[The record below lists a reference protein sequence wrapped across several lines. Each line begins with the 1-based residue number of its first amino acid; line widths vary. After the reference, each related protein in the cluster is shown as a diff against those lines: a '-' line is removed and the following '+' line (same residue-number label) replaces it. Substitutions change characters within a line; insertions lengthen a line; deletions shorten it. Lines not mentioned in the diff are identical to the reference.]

1 MNKKYIRL
9 VYFALLAAL
18 LFPIIT
24 FWLADS
30 FQINVIN
37 GLLMIFVLA
46 IFVGLFSA
54 RYLVSWLI
62 IILTTVAVAFLLL
75 GYVVMAS
82 TEKTFLIIAFPVK
95 ASLLS
100 VVRHHILDWSIV
112 SGRESDAK
120 RLIGHYNLNV
130 KLQTYYNASKFY
142 EDILRKIK
150 RYPDMNIWVN
160 AELISWEHHQQVEE
174 HHPQYHAKLLREIA
188 KILKETRLKS
198 EFIYYTGDGKFLIL
212 SPRVTDEM
220 YKELDEQ
227 DYIALQKLDTGIP
240 LMLKV
245 ATQNVDLQNCEKFS
259 DLDKLLKHLERGLE
273 TDIIVE
279 YLKDDQN
286 D

>member
-30 FQINVIN
+30 FEINVIN

-82 TEKTFLIIAFPVK
+82 TEKTFLIIAFPVE
-95 ASLLS
+95 AILLS

-112 SGRESDAK
+112 FGRESDAK
-120 RLIGHYNLNV
+120 RLIGHYDLNV
-130 KLQTYYNASKFY
+130 KLQTYYNASKLY
-142 EDILRKIK
+142 EDYLRKMK
-150 RYPDMNIWVN
+150 RYSDMNIWVN

-188 KILKETRLKS
+188 KILKETRLRC

-212 SPRVTDEM
+212 SPRVTDET

-227 DYIALQKLDTGIP
+227 AYIALQKLDTGIP

-245 ATQNVDLQNCEKFS
+245 ATQKVNLQNCEKFS
-259 DLDKLLKHLERGLE
+259 DLDKLFKHLERGLE

-279 YLKDDQN
+279 YLKADQN

>member
-37 GLLMIFVLA
+37 ALLMIFVLA

-82 TEKTFLIIAFPVK
+82 TEKTFLIIAFPVE

-142 EDILRKIK
+142 EDDLRKIK

-220 YKELDEQ
+220 HKELDEQ
-227 DYIALQKLDTGIP
+227 AYIALQKLDTGIP

>member
-82 TEKTFLIIAFPVK
+82 TEKTFLIIAFPVE

-120 RLIGHYNLNV
+120 RLIGHYDLNV

-142 EDILRKIK
+142 EDYLRKMK

-188 KILKETRLKS
+188 KILKETRLRC

-220 YKELDEQ
+220 HKELDEQ
-227 DYIALQKLDTGIP
+227 AYIALQKLDTGIP
-240 LMLKV
+240 LTLKV
-245 ATQNVDLQNCEKFS
+245 ATQRVGLQNCEKFS

-279 YLKDDQN
+279 YLKADQN

>member
-82 TEKTFLIIAFPVK
+82 TEKTFLIIAFPVE

-130 KLQTYYNASKFY
+130 KLQTYYNASKFC

-245 ATQNVDLQNCEKFS
+245 ATQSVDLQNCEKFS

>member
-82 TEKTFLIIAFPVK
+82 TEKTFLIIAFPVE
-95 ASLLS
+95 AILLS

-112 SGRESDAK
+112 FGRESDAK
-120 RLIGHYNLNV
+120 RLIGHYDLNV
-130 KLQTYYNASKFY
+130 KLQTYYNASKLY
-142 EDILRKIK
+142 EDYLRKMK
-150 RYPDMNIWVN
+150 RYP
-160 AELISWEHHQQVEE
+160 EHHQQVEE

-188 KILKETRLKS
+188 KILKETRLRC

-227 DYIALQKLDTGIP
+227 AYIALQKLDTGIP

-245 ATQNVDLQNCEKFS
+245 ATQRVNLQNCEKFS
-259 DLDKLLKHLERGLE
+259 DLDKLFKHLERGLE

-279 YLKDDQN
+279 YLKADQN

>member
-82 TEKTFLIIAFPVK
+82 IEKTFLIIAFPVE

-120 RLIGHYNLNV
+120 RLIGHYDLNV

-142 EDILRKIK
+142 EDDLRKIK

-227 DYIALQKLDTGIP
+227 VYIALQKLDTGIP

>member
-1 MNKKYIRL
+1 MNKKYIIL
-9 VYFALLAAL
+9 VYFTLLAAL

-75 GYVVMAS
+75 GYLVMAS
-82 TEKTFLIIAFPVK
+82 TEKTFLIIAFPVE

-100 VVRHHILDWSIV
+100 VVRHRILDWSIV
-112 SGRESDAK
+112 SGRESDVK
-120 RLIGHYNLNV
+120 RLIGHYDLNV
-130 KLQTYYNASKFY
+130 KLKTYYNASKFY
-142 EDILRKIK
+142 EDDLRKIK

-160 AELISWEHHQQVEE
+160 AELISWEHNQQVEE
-174 HHPQYHAKLLREIA
+174 HHPRYHAKLLREIA

-220 YKELDEQ
+220 HKELDEQ
-227 DYIALQKLDTGIP
+227 AYIALQKLDTGIP

-245 ATQNVDLQNCEKFS
+245 ATQRVDLQNCEKFS

-279 YLKDDQN
+279 YLKADQN

>member
-1 MNKKYIRL
+1 MNKKYIIL
-9 VYFALLAAL
+9 VYFTLLAAL

-75 GYVVMAS
+75 GYLVMAG
-82 TEKTFLIIAFPVK
+82 TEKTFLIIAFPVE

-100 VVRHHILDWSIV
+100 VVRHRILDWSIV
-112 SGRESDAK
+112 SGRESDVK
-120 RLIGHYNLNV
+120 RLIGHYDLNV
-130 KLQTYYNASKFY
+130 KLKTYYNASKFY
-142 EDILRKIK
+142 EDDLRKIK

-160 AELISWEHHQQVEE
+160 AELISWEHNQQVEE

-198 EFIYYTGDGKFLIL
+198 EFIYYTGNGKFLIL

-220 YKELDEQ
+220 HKELDEQ
-227 DYIALQKLDTGIP
+227 AYIALQKLDTGIP

-245 ATQNVDLQNCEKFS
+245 ATQRVDLQNCEKFS